1 MCLDDK
7 TLNAGYAPKPDSSSD
22 PSASDG
28 TYSVTS
34 IPWTPSDGGW
44 STNEAEEHLI
54 GNDLVWKG
62 KDSLGTWATTRSYY
76 PPMPYTAHGVAIV
89 NSDDDEEIYV
99 LNIILGVVSVT
110 QEEYRYFGEFHKFKT
125 LEEAVMNKDIY
136 GIKDNVRF
144 GILLLEHMMNL
155 TFNRSYSQT
164 LDVAG
169 FVRDWPSTLESPFYT
184 SITANEEFVRHIVDR
199 MLYLRYI
206 EKIRTEDCITD
217 AQKMYDKVGSTIS
230 GRGDNDD

>member
-7 TLNAGYAPKPDSSSD
+7 TLNVGYDPNSDSTSS
-22 PSASDG
+22 ANVSDG
-28 TYSVTS
+28 SYQVTS
-34 IPWTPSDGGW
+34 VLWPFGKEWTVDQ
-44 STNEAEEHLI
+44 NEHAI
-54 GNDLVWKG
+54 GNGLTWV
-62 KDSLGTWATTRSYY
+62 KDSVGTVQQYY
-76 PPMPYTAHGVAIV
+76 PPMPYTAHGVAVV

-206 EKIRTEDCITD
+206 EKIRTEDSITD
-217 AQKMYDKVGSTIS
+217 AQKMYEKVKSTIS
-230 GRGDNDD
+230 GNGDNDD